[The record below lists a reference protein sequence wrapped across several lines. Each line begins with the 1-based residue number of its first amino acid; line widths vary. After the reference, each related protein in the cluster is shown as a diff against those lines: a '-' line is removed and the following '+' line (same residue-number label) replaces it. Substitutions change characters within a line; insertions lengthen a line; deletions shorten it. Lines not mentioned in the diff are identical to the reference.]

1 MAPSESKYKEYVAL
15 AAVVIV
21 GIALCFVPPLGEE
34 ILAGVALSFIM
45 SVMMNGGKID
55 KNTFMD
61 AAIGG
66 LLGP

>member
-1 MAPSESKYKEYVAL
+1 
-15 AAVVIV
+15 
-21 GIALCFVPPLGEE
+21 
-34 ILAGVALSFIM
+34 VALSFIM